1 MRPSVGLRALA
12 LTLLALAPAP
22 AARGAEGVKVEVAVS
37 GLSADMKRNVLAS
50 MMLALAARQGRL
62 SEDEARRLA
71 SRAPREIEEAL
82 EPFGYYH
89 PVVRETLDTGGRR
102 WKARYDVAPGPP
114 VKIASVDVQVT
125 GAGADLPKMREVV
138 NGFALKPGSRLGH
151 APYDDFKNA
160 LSRVAAQNG
169 YLDATFTSARLAVD
183 PDADTAHVEIHF
195 DTGERYAFGPVRFN
209 QQVLDS
215 AYVNSFV
222 LFSAGQP
229 YSTDS
234 LIAMQRALG
243 QSHYFSRVEVEPRR
257 DEAENGLVPIDV
269 RLEPAKRLRWSLG
282 GGYGSEEGLEAMASV
297 ELRRLNHKGHRASL
311 DALVSQYRNTAGVQ
325 YQIPRAFGH
334 RQIMTYSF
342 AVHDDETDAQSSRGG
357 SIGAALARER
367 GRWETSYAIYLQ
379 RQTFVVGLDAGT
391 PDLLFP
397 EISWRRIVADNRL
410 QPRAGYRLAVILRGA
425 SDQLLSD
432 ASFVQT
438 DLQTKGLIG
447 MGGRGRLIV
456 RADAGAVWSHQ
467 FHRLPPN
474 IRYFSGGPASV
485 RAYGY
490 QDLAPRD
497 STGETVGGERL
508 LLGSVE
514 YEYRVYGG
522 WGAAGFYDVG
532 NALEQFGDPLAS
544 GAGIGV
550 RWFSPVGMVRL
561 DLAWPISDPAHR
573 SPHLQFSMGLDL

>member
-1 MRPSVGLRALA
+1 VRRSACLRTLA
-12 LTLLALAPAP
+12 LILLALAPAP
-22 AARGAEGVKVEVAVS
+22 IARAAEGVKVDVS
-37 GLSADMKRNVLAS
+37 VDGLPAEMKRNVLAS
-50 MMLALAARQGRL
+50 MMLSLAARQGRL
-62 SEDEARRLA
+62 GEDEARRLA
-71 SRAPREIEEAL
+71 VRAPREIEQAL

-89 PVVRETLDTGGRR
+89 PVVRDSLDTSSRT
-102 WKARYDVAPGPP
+102 WKARFKVTPGPP
-114 VKIASVDVQVT
+114 VKIASVDLQVT
-125 GAGADLPKMREVV
+125 GAGKDMPKLREAV
-138 NGFALKPGSRLGH
+138 NGFALKPGSRLQH
-151 APYDDFKNA
+151 APYDDFKNVLA
-160 LSRVAAQNG
+160 RLAAQNG
-169 YLDATFTSARLAVD
+169 YLDATFTSSRLAVD

-195 DTGERYAFGPVRFN
+195 DTGERFAFGPVRFD

-222 LFSAGQP
+222 RISPGQP
-229 YSTDS
+229 YNGDS

-257 DEAENGLVPIDV
+257 EEAANGLVPIDV

-282 GGYGSEEGLEAMASV
+282 GGYGSEEGFEALASV
-297 ELRRLNHKGHRASL
+297 ELRRLNRKGHRASV

-325 YQIPRAFGH
+325 YQVPRAFGRH
-334 RQIMTYSF
+334 QIMTYSF
-342 AVHDDETDAQSSRGG
+342 ALHDDETDAQSSRGTSFG
-357 SIGAALARER
+357 VALTRER
-367 GRWETSYAIYLQ
+367 GRWETSYGVYFQ
-379 RQTFVVGLDAGT
+379 RQTFVVGSDTGS

-397 EISWRRIVADNRL
+397 EITWRRIVADDRL
-410 QPRAGYRLAVILRGA
+410 QPRAGYRLSATLRGA
-425 SDQLLSD
+425 SDQVHSD
-432 ASFVQT
+432 VTFVQT

-447 MGGRGRLIV
+447 LGSRGRLIL
-456 RADAGAVWSHQ
+456 RADAGSVWSDQ
-467 FHRLPPN
+467 FHQLPPN
-474 IRYFSGGPASV
+474 IRYFAGGPQSV

-497 STGETVGGERL
+497 SIGQTVGGERL

-514 YEYRVYGG
+514 YEYRIVGG
-522 WGAAGFYDVG
+522 WGAAGFYDIG